1 MLAKAIDQEKVMDR
15 ENWSCRLSL
24 CHHPPFVRV
33 FYLVVTKTSKLFEP
47 GPLNVT
53 QHKGEPRE
61 KERASRDKRS
71 DI

>member
-1 MLAKAIDQEKVMDR
+1 M
-15 ENWSCRLSL
+15 
-24 CHHPPFVRV
+24 PPSPHSEFFVRV

-61 KERASRDKRS
+61 KERASRDKPS

>member
-1 MLAKAIDQEKVMDR
+1 M
-15 ENWSCRLSL
+15 
-24 CHHPPFVRV
+24 PPSPHSEFFVRV

-61 KERASRDKRS
+61 KERASRDKPS
-71 DI
+71 DIERNTALHHLQV